1 MLGNEI
7 FTLQGLSRTNQY
19 GLSQTLACANK
30 IETMMHAVD
39 QIDVCPARRAKHD
52 LGSGSGATPSVASSI
67 DFAVMTRAVG
77 FHLGDAQNHAPAIEH
92 SY

>member
-1 MLGNEI
+1 
-7 FTLQGLSRTNQY
+7 
-19 GLSQTLACANK
+19 
-30 IETMMHAVD
+30 
-39 QIDVCPARRAKHD
+39 
-52 LGSGSGATPSVASSI
+52 VASSI